1 VGVFGTIGMCA
12 VWWRDERARNVV
24 ERTHGEQ
31 TAQTPRATTPKET
44 SPCATAT
51 VKLARAR
58 AGTARVLGT
67 HRKQH
72 ARVYPFSFVWWADAR
87 PLLRPRFTT
96 TT

>member
-1 VGVFGTIGMCA
+1 VRC
-12 VWWRDERARNVV
+12 VV
-24 ERTHGEQ
+24 EGRTRAQRRGEN
-31 TAQTPRATTPKET
+31 TRRADCATPRATTPKET

-58 AGTARVLGT
+58 AGTARVLST

-72 ARVYPFSFVWWADAR
+72 ARVYPFWFVWWADAR